1 MRVWETSTR
10 ARVKLE
16 QLVGPRRRRQQVV
29 DWNGT
34 DRLTRRSSTRNQQT
48 PCTVKVHAPLW
59 LCSQNLLINAA
70 QCQTLFFVC
79 LFAAPGISMH
89 ACQNTRGVSLCLEA
103 PWADWVEARF
113 RHSRRAGRF
122 WSFGKEHARAKGARE
137 QCAAPRARRRTTAR
151 RRVSW
156 VPATPCAAPR
166 ALASLSL
173 SFRTRPARCTVP
185 PACMHPPPPPPCPHS
200 DTVLNLQYIY
210 YYYYMYCP
218 SSNNPTWLQHGYA
231 GQNMY
236 NKIAHLLQ
244 WAGIWPDRMYV
255 SMYVRDTVKE

>member
-79 LFAAPGISMH
+79 LFVLFFAAPGISMH
-89 ACQNTRGVSLCLEA
+89 ACQNTRGVFAWKLRGPIGWSHGGTVPSLTT
-103 PWADWVEARF
+103 
-113 RHSRRAGRF
+113 RRAVLKFWQRACTSEGRA
-122 WSFGKEHARAKGARE
+122 WTVRGPTAKNDGARTLELSARHAMCRAARA
-137 QCAAPRARRRTTAR
+137 
-151 RRVSW
+151 S
-156 VPATPCAAPR
+156 
-166 ALASLSL
+166 
-173 SFRTRPARCTVP
+173 
-185 PACMHPPPPPPCPHS
+185 
-200 DTVLNLQYIY
+200 
-210 YYYYMYCP
+210 
-218 SSNNPTWLQHGYA
+218 
-231 GQNMY
+231 
-236 NKIAHLLQ
+236 
-244 WAGIWPDRMYV
+244 
-255 SMYVRDTVKE
+255 